1 MFTTDRI
8 RRRDRLHLVHHVL
21 ARLRGRGWF
30 SSRQVW
36 QAAYW
41 GTNPVHRYTHTRVRG
56 LLSRYVEAGILSRD
70 DDIAACPLYRH
81 RTAGHVDQAIIDK
94 FEAHAQRRWS
104 PAYDVDLKLIDQD
117 LDRLIPRDADPK
129 RFIANG
135 CLIVQGHVVP
145 PKAGKI
151 VPARPSGR
159 LFCHEGV
166 FVS

>member
-1 MFTTDRI
+1 MSTTERI

-56 LLSRYVEAGILSRD
+56 LLSRYVDAGILSRD

-81 RTAGHVDQAIIDK
+81 RIVTADQLDQK
-94 FEAHAQRRWS
+94 MVTEFDAHAQRRWS
-104 PAYDVDLKLIDQD
+104 PAYEADLKLIDHD
-117 LDRLIPRDADPK
+117 LDRLIPKNVSPV

-135 CLIVQGHVVP
+135 AVLPKSCITHASIHRLVP
-145 PKAGKI
+145 RPK
-151 VPARPSGR
+151 PSLMSIYR
-159 LFCHEGV
+159 
-166 FVS
+166 